1 MKFMQTEK
9 KQLLIYVIIAYGI
22 TYVMGLLMWYGYGKG
37 LDLSAFPNAQM
48 LYPAA
53 GVMMAYL
60 ITKKGDKNLPTA
72 FYIFFVA
79 LTAVLVVC
87 TAASVLAPQNRDL
100 MSMPYSQ
107 WAPIME
113 YVIIG
118 GSVIFWILLLQS
130 GKEKRRSYGLNS
142 EHWNISIRM
151 ILLFIGLYLLRF
163 VIACAL
169 SGQLSEFGK
178 IMANPTTWIIFFT
191 VLVNFFLSVVAFFG
205 EEYGWRYYLQPLLQ
219 KKFGLK
225 GGVILLGCV
234 WAVWHLPIDF
244 FYYTTPDMG
253 LAALASQFVTCISLG
268 IFMAYTYMK
277 TQNIWV
283 PIIIHFLNNNM
294 VVVFS
299 GTYSADVLQNQQ
311 IHWGDI
317 PVALVMNLLIFG
329 WVIFLKPFKEKKAYY
344 WIHSNYLEQFAGVP
358 AFLGIVIL
366 ISCIA
371 DWMIFAKI
379 EVA

>member
-72 FYIFFVA
+72 FFIFFVA

-107 WAPIME
+107 WATIME

-178 IMANPTTWIIFFT
+178 IMANPTTWIIFFYCFGKLFP
-191 VLVNFFLSVVAFFG
+191 VSSGILWRRIRMEILSSASSS
-205 EEYGWRYYLQPLLQ
+205 EKIWTKRRRNP
-219 KKFGLK
+219 FGLCV
-225 GGVILLGCV
+225 GCMASANRLLLLHYAGYGADGSGKPVCY
-234 WAVWHLPIDF
+234 LYFTGDF
-244 FYYTTPDMG
+244 YGIYLYENPEY
-253 LAALASQFVTCISLG
+253 LG
-268 IFMAYTYMK
+268 SDNYS
-277 TQNIWV
+277 
-283 PIIIHFLNNNM
+283 
-294 VVVFS
+294 FS
-299 GTYSADVLQNQQ
+299 
-311 IHWGDI
+311 
-317 PVALVMNLLIFG
+317 
-329 WVIFLKPFKEKKAYY
+329 E
-344 WIHSNYLEQFAGVP
+344 
-358 AFLGIVIL
+358 
-366 ISCIA
+366 
-371 DWMIFAKI
+371 
-379 EVA
+379 

>member
-1 MKFMQTEK
+1 MQTEK
-9 KQLLIYVIIAYGI
+9 KQLLIYVIVAYGI
-22 TYVMGLLMWYGYGKG
+22 TYVQGLLMWYGYGKD
-37 LDLSAFPNAQM
+37 LDLSAFPKAQM

-60 ITKKGDKNLPTA
+60 ITKKEDKNLPKT

-87 TAASVLAPQNRDL
+87 TAASVLAPKNIDL
-100 MSMPYSQ
+100 MGTMFSQ
-107 WAPIME
+107 WGLILECIM
-113 YVIIG
+113 IG
-118 GSVIFWILLLQS
+118 GSVIFWLLLAS
-130 GKEKRRSYGLNS
+130 DNEKCRVYGLNS
-142 EHWNISIRM
+142 GHWNISVLM

-163 VIACAL
+163 LIASAFR
-169 SGQLSEFGK
+169 GQLSEFGK
-178 IMANPTTWIIFFT
+178 IMANPATWSMFFT
-191 VLVNFFLSVVAFFG
+191 VLMNFFISVVAFFG

-253 LAALASQFVTCISLG
+253 LVALASQFVTCISLG

-294 VVVFS
+294 AIVFS

-311 IHWGDI
+311 IHWEDI
-317 PVALVMNLLIFG
+317 PAALIINLLLFG
-329 WVIFLKPFKEKKAYY
+329 WVIFLKSFKEKK
-344 WIHSNYLEQFAGVP
+344 E
-358 AFLGIVIL
+358 
-366 ISCIA
+366 
-371 DWMIFAKI
+371 
-379 EVA
+379 

>member
-1 MKFMQTEK
+1 
-9 KQLLIYVIIAYGI
+9 
-22 TYVMGLLMWYGYGKG
+22 MGTDHGVRYNRWQRYF
-37 LDLSAFPNAQM
+37 LDS
-48 LYPAA
+48 
-53 GVMMAYL
+53 
-60 ITKKGDKNLPTA
+60 
-72 FYIFFVA
+72 
-79 LTAVLVVC
+79 
-87 TAASVLAPQNRDL
+87 
-100 MSMPYSQ
+100 
-107 WAPIME
+107 
-113 YVIIG
+113 
-118 GSVIFWILLLQS
+118 LLQS

-219 KKFGLK
+219 KKFWTKRRRNPFGLCV
-225 GGVILLGCV
+225 GCMASANRLLLLHYAG
-234 WAVWHLPIDF
+234 
-244 FYYTTPDMG
+244 YG

-329 WVIFLKPFKEKKAYY
+329 WVIFLKPFKEKKA
-344 WIHSNYLEQFAGVP
+344 
-358 AFLGIVIL
+358 
-366 ISCIA
+366 
-371 DWMIFAKI
+371 
-379 EVA
+379 

>member
-22 TYVMGLLMWYGYGKG
+22 TYVMGLLMWYSYGKG

-107 WAPIME
+107 WATIMK

-163 VIACAL
+163 VIASAL

-219 KKFGLK
+219 KKIGLK

-329 WVIFLKPFKEKKAYY
+329 WVIFLKSFKEKKA
-344 WIHSNYLEQFAGVP
+344 
-358 AFLGIVIL
+358 
-366 ISCIA
+366 
-371 DWMIFAKI
+371 
-379 EVA
+379 

>member
-1 MKFMQTEK
+1 MQTEK

-22 TYVMGLLMWYGYGKG
+22 TYVMGLLMWYSYGKG

-163 VIACAL
+163 CDCL
-169 SGQLSEFGK
+169 CSE
-178 IMANPTTWIIFFT
+178 
-191 VLVNFFLSVVAFFG
+191 
-205 EEYGWRYYLQPLLQ
+205 R
-219 KKFGLK
+219 
-225 GGVILLGCV
+225 
-234 WAVWHLPIDF
+234 
-244 FYYTTPDMG
+244 
-253 LAALASQFVTCISLG
+253 
-268 IFMAYTYMK
+268 
-277 TQNIWV
+277 
-283 PIIIHFLNNNM
+283 
-294 VVVFS
+294 
-299 GTYSADVLQNQQ
+299 
-311 IHWGDI
+311 
-317 PVALVMNLLIFG
+317 
-329 WVIFLKPFKEKKAYY
+329 
-344 WIHSNYLEQFAGVP
+344 P
-358 AFLGIVIL
+358 AF
-366 ISCIA
+366 
-371 DWMIFAKI
+371 
-379 EVA
+379 

>member
-22 TYVMGLLMWYGYGKG
+22 TYVMGLLMWYSYGKG
-37 LDLSAFPNAQM
+37 LDLSAFPKAQM

-72 FYIFFVA
+72 FYIFFLA
-79 LTAVLVVC
+79 LTAVLIVC
-87 TAASVLAPQNRDL
+87 TAASVLAPKNRDL

-107 WAPIME
+107 WAPIMN

-142 EHWNISIRM
+142 EHWNLSIRM

-178 IMANPTTWIIFFT
+178 IMANPITWIIFFT

-283 PIIIHFLNNNM
+283 PVIIHFLNNNM
-294 VVVFS
+294 MVVFS

-311 IHWGDI
+311 IHWGAI

-329 WVIFLKPFKEKKAYY
+329 WVIFLKPFKEKKA
-344 WIHSNYLEQFAGVP
+344 
-358 AFLGIVIL
+358 
-366 ISCIA
+366 
-371 DWMIFAKI
+371 
-379 EVA
+379 